1 MLRAFESAQETAR
14 FETELCLQGA
24 FQRVD
29 NVAQICCKQMG
40 ASVVELQSG
49 TVAKLHKRQ

>member
-1 MLRAFESAQETAR
+1 MLRVLESAQETAR

-40 ASVVELQSG
+40 ASVVELQCG
-49 TVAKLHKRQ
+49 TVAKLHKR